1 MALSSRVKAC
11 YINFILLLVV
21 GVLIY
26 ISGFILWLSEPSGRL
41 RGKTLDEKLVLG
53 LNRNSWRFIHISS
66 GILFLVLVVIHICLN
81 WTWIKNVTKCFLS
94 KNREKK

>member
-1 MALSSRVKAC
+1 MA
-11 YINFILLLVV
+11 
-21 GVLIY
+21 
-26 ISGFILWLSEPSGRL
+26 W
-41 RGKTLDEKLVLG
+41 KTLDEKLVLG

-94 KNREKK
+94 KK

>member
-1 MALSSRVKAC
+1 MV
-11 YINFILLLVV
+11 I
-21 GVLIY
+21 
-26 ISGFILWLSEPSGRL
+26 EPSGGL

-94 KNREKK
+94 RK